1 LVAGSGQPLGAA
13 TSKGKTI
20 PVKLSEFVI
29 KPELKAVA
37 AGKVTF
43 QAKNVGT
50 EKHEMVIVRVPD
62 GAQLP
67 TKDDGSVDEAAIPKA
82 DKFGEVAN
90 VKPKKAKKLK
100 AKLPL
105 GDYVLFCNNI
115 DHEKDGTT
123 VSHYAEG
130 MHTTFT
136 AA

>member
-1 LVAGSGQPLGAA
+1 MVPASP
-13 TSKGKTI
+13 SI
-20 PVKLSEFVI
+20 SVKLSEFVI

-43 QAKNVGT
+43 KVKNVGT
-50 EKHEMVIVRVPD
+50 EKHEMVVVRVTD

-67 TKDDGSVDEAAIPKA
+67 TKADGSVDEAAIPET
-82 DKFGEVAN
+82 DKFGEVEK
-90 VKPKKAKKLK
+90 VKPKKTKNLTV
-100 AKLPL
+100 KLPL
-105 GDYVLFCNNI
+105 GDYVLFCNVV